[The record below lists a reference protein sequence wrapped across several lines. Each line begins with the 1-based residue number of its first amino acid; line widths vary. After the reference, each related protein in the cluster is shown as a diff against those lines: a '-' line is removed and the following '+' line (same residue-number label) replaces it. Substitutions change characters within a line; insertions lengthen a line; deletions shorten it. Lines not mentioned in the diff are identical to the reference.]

1 MLIAYAAAK
10 RGPPVG
16 RIRTAAILRRRSPRR
31 STALRR
37 ETPCLCLA
45 RRSAHRPLPRRRGL
59 SRYSFGLRQTR
70 RLSPRGRQTPFARDR
85 KACPPRGV
93 AGLHPVVVGHPARFV
108 SCSRPP
114 RAAPCGPPPSRCAIH
129 SPLRSPRR
137 SYRHLH
143 QTGPY
148 PQQNR
153 PCLHENNVR
162 RMMCPT
168 LVLKYLAT
176 LHPEEG
182 PATAHGRRR
191 KPESGVY
198 DPPSLG
204 RDISSWLPTVNGRLR
219 PNQGISGRPGESPDA
234 TR

>member
-1 MLIAYAAAK
+1 MIIIKGGHRRRGSRRLHSCFIAYAAAK

-114 RAAPCGPPPSRCAIH
+114 RAAPLRALRPRAPRFTHPVCRAPR
-129 SPLRSPRR
+129 PLRG
-137 SYRHLH
+137 
-143 QTGPY
+143 TK
-148 PQQNR
+148 
-153 PCLHENNVR
+153 
-162 RMMCPT
+162 T
-168 LVLKYLAT
+168 LFN
-176 LHPEEG
+176 
-182 PATAHGRRR
+182 
-191 KPESGVY
+191 
-198 DPPSLG
+198 
-204 RDISSWLPTVNGRLR
+204 SST
-219 PNQGISGRPGESPDA
+219 
-234 TR
+234 